1 MLLFPLIFAVSC
13 FAAVCG
19 VLLASLLVD
28 RFRTITKY
36 AYNSRHNVTIRLII
50 LFFRKKRH
58 CPSRHCPSTTTPVGI
73 VGQGWVEVGY
83 GFRLEQIGN
92 KCRNNCQSE

>member
-36 AYNSRHNVTIRLII
+36 AYNSRHNVTIGIII
-50 LFFRKKRH
+50 LFFAKTTLSK
-58 CPSRHCPSTTTPVGI
+58 STLSQYDYPGGYCGTGVGGSG
-73 VGQGWVEVGY
+73 VW
-83 GFRLEQIGN
+83 F
-92 KCRNNCQSE
+92 